1 MLDRRLRREEKMNTL
16 YRYDEI
22 KPIYDK
28 TLEDYLKTLQEY
40 EYSQIDITDIEKVF
54 LIEDSFII
62 YICVEGSFKVRWSE
76 NSEEIS
82 LGETVLVPAAL
93 KELVLE
99 PTPEAR
105 LLEVYIK
112 NP

>member
-62 YICVEGSFKVRWSE
+62 YIGLKPHSSIHEWIAYSQGSRVEETELTQIYSIVF
-76 NSEEIS
+76 EE
-82 LGETVLVPAAL
+82 L
-93 KELVLE
+93 
-99 PTPEAR
+99 
-105 LLEVYIK
+105 
-112 NP
+112 